1 MRTTLAAYLNKLR
14 QQSMRKEMEEVN
26 WMKECGCLNME
37 QKFRWKEKG
46 FQHYKERNKKSV
58 VGKGF

>member
-1 MRTTLAAYLNKLR
+1 MIQRAVRTTLAAYLNKLR

-26 WMKECGCLNME
+26 WMKERGCLNME

-46 FQHYKERNKKSV
+46 FQHY
-58 VGKGF
+58 

>member
-1 MRTTLAAYLNKLR
+1 MIQRAVRTTLAAYLNKLR

-46 FQHYKERNKKSV
+46 FQRY
-58 VGKGF
+58 